1 MKLKSIVSEILLT
14 ERFLTLIS
22 NSERSKYLDI
32 VWDMLEKSYAKIG
45 GFKSVD
51 SKDTLIKETSLWKL
65 VRKNN
70 KIVAVSIYSDKLG
83 RKAIGGATDGTDE
96 GKKAL
101 YQIWLE
107 DIKQNRAWAEVS
119 GAAEHIKTKLGE
131 KPVPNKFVAQILGKT
146 LISLNPDGY
155 HYTRLIAGEPHEKL
169 LVGKVQGF
177 PFETTQ

>member
-96 GKKAL
+96 GKKL
-101 YQIWLE
+101 F
-107 DIKQNRAWAEVS
+107 IKF
-119 GAAEHIKTKLGE
+119 G
-131 KPVPNKFVAQILGKT
+131 
-146 LISLNPDGY
+146 
-155 HYTRLIAGEPHEKL
+155 
-169 LVGKVQGF
+169 
-177 PFETTQ
+177 